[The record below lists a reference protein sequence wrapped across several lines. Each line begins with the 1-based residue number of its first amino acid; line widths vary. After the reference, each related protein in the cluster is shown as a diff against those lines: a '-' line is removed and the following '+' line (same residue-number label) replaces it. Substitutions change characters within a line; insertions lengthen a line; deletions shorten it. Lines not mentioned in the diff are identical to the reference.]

1 MLGRLSNNRQEDRA
15 ISFQS
20 IWGAGDSFAF
30 TTEAGTNIDQITSL
44 RINAFYACVLLI
56 SDTISTLPVDSF
68 RRVDGNREPYR
79 PQPSWVQRP
88 DIDLLRTEHYQQV
101 LISLLLDGNAFVRIY
116 RDNSGQVANLVVI
129 DPNRVKVTR
138 TAVTRELIYIIDENN
153 TYPVTSRDMLHITEM
168 RKAGELRGVS
178 RVSELKDNLGLATA
192 LQSFASRF
200 FGQGATTS
208 GVIETPM
215 GLNREQAKELVDG
228 FDSRH
233 KGFRKAHKTGILTG
247 GAKFVRTGVNPDEAQ
262 MLDSQKFAVEQIAR
276 IFRVPPPM
284 LGITSGGMSYN
295 SVEQQN
301 INFVTHTLRPY
312 IAKMEDAYSTLLP
325 EGAFIRFNVD
335 GLLRGD
341 FATRMNGYSIGSQA
355 GFLSVN
361 DIRRFEDLQPVD
373 GGEVYRVPLANVD
386 LGAASLVE
394 TDKRVTMAQKLILA
408 GFDPAGVLAALDLEP
423 IAHTGLPSVQLQA
436 VAQIDPADPESVYGV
451 N

>member
-1 MLGRLSNNRQEDRA
+1 MLGRLSNNKQEERA

-20 IWGAGDSFAF
+20 IWGSGDSFAF

-68 RRVDGNREPYR
+68 RRVDGNRIPYR

-88 DIDLLRTEHYQQV
+88 DVDLLRTEHYQQV
-101 LISLLLDGNAFVRIY
+101 LISLLLDGNAFVRIF
-116 RDNSGQVANLVVI
+116 RDTSGQVANLVVI

-138 TAVTRELIYIIDENN
+138 TPVTREIIYIIDDND
-153 TYPVTSRDMLHITEM
+153 TYPVFARDMLHITEM

-178 RVSELKDNLGLATA
+178 RVSELKDNLGLSSA

-208 GVIETPM
+208 GVIETPH
-215 GLNREQAKELVDG
+215 GLNREQSRELAEG
-228 FDSRH
+228 FDSKH
-233 KGFRKAHKTGILTG
+233 GGFRKAHKTGVLTG

-284 LGITSGGMSYN
+284 IGITTGGMSYN

-325 EGAFIRFNVD
+325 DGAFIRFNVD

-361 DIRRFEDLQPVD
+361 DIRGFEDLLPVE
-373 GGEVYRVPLANVD
+373 GGDVYRVPLANVD

-408 GFDPAGVLAALDLEP
+408 GFNPAAVLAALDLP
-423 IAHTGLPSVQLQA
+423 AIAHTGVPSTQLQA
-436 VAQIDPADPESVYGV
+436 VAQIDPAAPESVYEV
-451 N
+451 